1 MSGALLSCAGL
12 TVDYAL
18 ETAGLES
25 MGQRAVDDLSFDIA
39 PGEALGLV
47 GESGCGKT
55 TVALAIMR
63 YLGRNGRISAGTI
76 SFEGRDLGQLAP
88 RELRQLRGGRIAMV
102 YQDPHSS
109 LNPVMTIGQQLMEV
123 PLLHRTRRRAAAREL
138 AVRALSEVELPD
150 PEGMMA
156 RYPHQLSGGQQQR
169 AVIAMALIAEPALLI
184 MDEPTT
190 GLDVTVEASVLALV
204 DRLRRRH
211 GTSVLFISHNLGA
224 VGRLCDRVGVL
235 YAGRLVE
242 LGPLS
247 QVFANPRHPYTRGL
261 LACVPSLADERR
273 GRLLTPIAGT
283 LTERARQAIG
293 CAFADRCAHAVEGLC
308 TSQPIALEAIEGEPE
323 HVTRCV
329 LAERLPAFAVEGE
342 KGPASEARP
351 AAEPVTEPLLAARG
365 LGKRYA
371 LGGGR
376 GALEALRGIDL
387 DLERGGTLAI
397 VGESGSGKSTFARI
411 VIGLT
416 EASEGELSFK
426 GKDIAHLAIG
436 RRRRDLR
443 QRLQMIFQNPD
454 STLNPSHSVGYA
466 LERTIGR
473 LHGIGRTQSRA
484 DARRLLQLVQL
495 PADYAERLPEEL
507 SGGQRQRVAI
517 ARALAAAPDIVVAD
531 EPVSALD
538 VSVQAAIANLLK
550 ELQARHALS
559 LVFISHDIALVR
571 YMADHVALFYRGRLV
586 EFGPAEAVFAP
597 PYHPYTQMLLA
608 SVPDPSTPGQRA
620 AVREAGTAVSQEIGR
635 GCPFAARCPWRI
647 DRLCDR
653 VDPPVLE
660 PSDSHRIACHL
671 DLIDLPRTIE
681 RTA

>member
-1 MSGALLSCAGL
+1 MSEPLLSCEGL
-12 TVDYAL
+12 SVDYGVEGA
-18 ETAGLES
+18 S
-25 MGQRAVDDLSFDIA
+25 QRAVDDLSFHIDL
-39 PGEALGLV
+39 GEALGLV

-55 TVALAIMR
+55 TVALAVMR

-76 SFEGRDLGQLAP
+76 RFEGRDLASLSP
-88 RELRQLRGGRIAMV
+88 RELRDLRGARIAMV
-102 YQDPHSS
+102 YQDPQSS
-109 LNPVMTIGQQLMEV
+109 LNPVMTVGQQLMEV
-123 PLLHRTRRRAAAREL
+123 PLLHRTGRRSEAREL
-138 AVRALSEVELPD
+138 AMRALAEVELPD
-150 PEGMMA
+150 PDAIMA

-169 AVIAMALIAEPALLI
+169 AVIAMALIAEPSLLI

-190 GLDVTVEASVLALV
+190 GLDVTVEAAVLALV

-242 LGPLS
+242 LGPIG

-261 LACVPSLADERR
+261 LACVPSLADSRR
-273 GRLLTPIAGT
+273 SRPLMPIAGA
-283 LTERARQAIG
+283 LSDEARLAVG
-293 CAFADRCAHAVEGLC
+293 CTFADRCPHAVDDLC
-308 TSQPIALEAIEGEPE
+308 TGQPIGLGAVDDEPR
-323 HVTRCV
+323 HAVRCV
-329 LAERLPAFAVEGE
+329 LAERLPPFSWADDGAAAADV
-342 KGPASEARP
+342 RP
-351 AAEPVTEPLLAARG
+351 SAEPVLSARG
-365 LGKRYA
+365 LGKSYA
-371 LGGGR
+371 LDGGR
-376 GALEALRGIDL
+376 RSLEALRGIDL
-387 DLERGGTLAI
+387 DLERGRTLAI

-416 EASEGELSFK
+416 DATHGELHFH
-426 GKDIAHLAIG
+426 GKEIAHLPIG
-436 RRRRDLR
+436 RRPRDLR

-473 LHGIGRTQSRA
+473 LHRMGRSQSRA
-484 DARRLLQLVQL
+484 DARRLLHLVQL
-495 PADYAERLPEEL
+495 PADFAERLPEEL

-550 ELQARHALS
+550 ELQTRHSLS
-559 LVFISHDIALVR
+559 LVFISHDLALVR

-586 EFGPAEAVFAP
+586 EFGPVDAVFAP

-608 SVPDPSTPGQRA
+608 SVPDPSAPGQHA
-620 AVREAGTAVSQEIGR
+620 DVREAGARAAQDTPR

-647 DRLCDR
+647 DRLCER
-653 VDPPVLE
+653 VEPPVLE
-660 PSDSHRIACHL
+660 PSAGHRIACHL
-671 DLIDLPRTIE
+671 DLAELPRTIE
-681 RTA
+681 PMA